1 MQLAAV
7 ERTADSPATDEELVA
22 RLRAGD
28 RLAFDVVYARY
39 FKRIYHF
46 VDKRLRNRADTEETT
61 QEVFINIFS
70 SIDSFRAEA
79 PFSAWVFGLA
89 RRTIAAR
96 FKRKRH
102 PTVPLDA
109 DEAFRATNLGGKE
122 SLDPTPLE
130 VYEYN
135 ERLRQMDAAMET
147 RLSEEQR
154 ALFRMHHIEDESI
167 GEIARR
173 LAKSEDA
180 VKSNLYRTRRLLLS
194 R

>member
-1 MQLAAV
+1 MRLAAV
-7 ERTADSPATDEELVA
+7 ECAADSPAPDEELVA
-22 RLRAGD
+22 RLKQGD
-28 RLAFDVVYARY
+28 GQAFDLLYARY

-70 SIDSFRAEA
+70 SIDSYRAEA
-79 PFSAWVFGLA
+79 PFAAWVFGLA
-89 RRTIAAR
+89 RRTIAGR

-102 PTVPLDA
+102 ATVPLDDDA
-109 DEAFRATNLGGKE
+109 DRADGLGVAASNE
-122 SLDPTPLE
+122 PTPLE

-135 ERLRQMDAAMET
+135 ERLRQMDAAMEG
-147 RLSEEQR
+147 RLNDEQR
-154 ALFRMHHIEDESI
+154 ALFRMHHLEDEPI
-167 GEIARR
+167 VDIARR
-173 LAKSEDA
+173 LAKTEDS